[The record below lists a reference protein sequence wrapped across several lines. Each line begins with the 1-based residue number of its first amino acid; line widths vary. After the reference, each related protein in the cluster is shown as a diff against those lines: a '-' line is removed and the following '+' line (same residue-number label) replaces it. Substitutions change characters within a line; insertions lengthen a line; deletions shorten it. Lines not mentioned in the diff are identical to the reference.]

1 MEATLTERPTSASWS
16 TALITR
22 IHRYKALLIRRW
34 WIPVLTICIGLFVQA
49 WLIYQTPPSFLSIA
63 KMMLAGKLNLTQS
76 AVYSEDNVN
85 FYGTQIQLMQSPEV
99 RRSAEALV
107 RSTHPEMQPVRVDL
121 TVNQTPRTSIFELQ
135 AIGPTPEYTQ
145 AFLNA
150 VMQKYL
156 DFKKGMREDQGH
168 SVTTAITEQ
177 LIQVEKDLRGAEDE
191 MLEFQKENNIGFIQE
206 EGNSAAQ
213 YLVRL
218 NQQYA
223 QLKTEYELLEKL
235 DLDQNLDRTPSAVPP
250 STSASPGS
258 GVNAQ
263 SQASSTSNPFAEIG
277 PEGDYLK
284 AKQMVQVLK
293 AERDTLS
300 RDLRPKHPKITKLND
315 KIAEQENLI
324 QLFRSDA
331 VEKLATRRNSIGK
344 QMENLQ
350 ANVKEW
356 EQKALDLSQRLAQ
369 FNRLKGKVDR
379 LKTLYDRLTNNLKEV
394 GVSQVV
400 DSGDQVS
407 IMETATAPVSV
418 RLGLIKGLII
428 GFGMGVF
435 AGIAILLLLDR
446 IDDRMASYTEFQ
458 NHFSEN
464 VLGQI
469 PKEKTKGRVTL
480 LQPDDARHVFAES
493 YRNIRSSI
501 FFMPYEGPRPK
512 TILITSAVPNEGKST
527 ISANLAI
534 TFALSGAKTLL
545 IDGDLRRGAQRE
557 AFDLSSRIGFS
568 EVLQGKVNW
577 QEVVVPTTY
586 PSLFILPRGNT
597 LSQPSEHLLRESTD
611 RLLQEIYQHYD
622 YIIIDSSPVLAADD
636 TTSLAPKIDA
646 TLFVVRLSYTSARMV
661 EKSLELLYNR
671 QVNVPGVILNYVDT
685 SLPEYYYYQYSEYY
699 NTPPAADGSRH
710 GVPALEKN
718 GQRGSAS

>member
-1 MEATLTERPTSASWS
+1 MEAPLIERPTPASWTTS
-16 TALITR
+16 LITR
-22 IHRYKALLIRRW
+22 LHRYKALLRRRW
-34 WIPVLTICIGLFVQA
+34 WIPVLTISIGLFVQA
-49 WLIYQTPPSFLSIA
+49 WLIYQTPPSFLSTS
-63 KMMLAGKLNLTQS
+63 KMMLAGKLNIAQS

-85 FYGTQIQLMQSPEV
+85 FYGTQIQLMQSSEV
-99 RRSAEALV
+99 RRSAESLV
-107 RSTHPEMQPVRVDL
+107 RATHPEMQPVLVDI
-121 TVNQTPRTSIFELQ
+121 TVNQKPRTSIFELS

-145 AFLNA
+145 AYLNA

-168 SVTTAITEQ
+168 NVTTAITEQ
-177 LIQVEKDLRGAEDE
+177 LIQVEKDLRIAEDE

-223 QLKTEYELLEKL
+223 TLKTEYELLEKL
-235 DLDQNLDRTPSAVPP
+235 DLDQNLDRGPSKPEGAP
-250 STSASPGS
+250 APGAE
-258 GVNAQ
+258 NAPA
-263 SQASSTSNPFAEIG
+263 QAQPQGMPFSDVG

-284 AKQMVQVLK
+284 AKQAVQLLT
-293 AERDTLS
+293 AERDTLA
-300 RDLRPKHPKITKLND
+300 RDLRPRHPKIIKLND
-315 KIAEQENLI
+315 DIAKQENLI
-324 QLFRSDA
+324 LLFRADA
-331 VEKLATRRNSIGK
+331 VEKLSTRRNSIGK

-350 ANVKEW
+350 SNVKEW
-356 EQKALDLSQRLAQ
+356 ETKALDLSQRLAV

-400 DSGDQVS
+400 DGGDQVS
-407 IMETATAPVSV
+407 IMETATLPLSV
-418 RLGLIKGLII
+418 RPGLVKSLLI
-428 GFGMGVF
+428 GFACGAL
-435 AGIAILLLLDR
+435 AGLGILLLLDR
-446 IDDRMASYTEFQ
+446 IDDRMASFGEFQ
-458 NHFSEN
+458 NHFTEN

-469 PKEKTKGRVTL
+469 PREKVKGAVTL
-480 LQPDDARHVFAES
+480 LQPDDARHIFAES
-493 YRNIRSSI
+493 YRNVRSSI
-501 FFMPYEGPRPK
+501 FFMPYDGPRPK
-512 TILITSAVPNEGKST
+512 TLLITSAVPNEGKST

-557 AFDLSSRIGFS
+557 AFNISSKLGFS
-568 EVLQGKVNW
+568 EVLQGTVSW
-577 QEVVVPTTY
+577 QEVIMPTTY
-586 PSLFILPRGNT
+586 PSLFVLPRGST
-597 LSQPSEHLLRESTD
+597 LSQPSEHLLRDSTD
-611 RLLQEIYQHYD
+611 RLLQEIYNHFD

-646 TLFVVRLSYTSARMV
+646 TLFVVRLSYTSARLTK
-661 EKSLELLYNR
+661 KSLELLYNR

-699 NTPPAADGSRH
+699 NTPPAPSDQRH
-710 GVPALEKN
+710 GVPTMEN
-718 GQRGSAS
+718 GHRAPVS